1 MHKFQF
7 GTPVL
12 LAIFAVGCDDGAKP
26 SDSGDDTDTDSD
38 TDTGDTGDTST
49 TDCPDGTE
57 PLTWYADTDGDGHGD
72 LTAPT
77 VACERPTSHVD
88 TSDDCDDESAAINP
102 AAAELCNGFDDN
114 CDLAIDEG
122 LGLTLYADA
131 DGDTFGDP
139 EAPTIA
145 CDGGGVYVADS
156 TDCDDGNAAINRA
169 AVDLCSGVDE
179 DCDTILDD
187 PLTATLGTADG
198 TRTDISEVLR
208 AGTAASPSY
217 IGDQEGYQIV
227 ATEGTVNLCEG
238 TWYAKVVLALIGSD
252 LTVRGLYGPDVTT
265 LTTDGTSGSG
275 DDGSVIAINGATLTL
290 EGVTVSGGLGSE
302 GNTKGG
308 GVAITQT
315 GGVASSPNVTFNDV
329 IITGNSTAYGG
340 GIALFDYATTVLND
354 TLVIGNTASA
364 VGGGMWI
371 QDHGEVE
378 CTVSALGTGGFVAN
392 SAPIA
397 GGMYFSGKTNGILSS
412 VGCDWGDAGTDDNA
426 TNDIQRQPHFE
437 NAWCFGNSTATTD
450 TVTCDETGCAGT
462 NVVTCP

>member
-1 MHKFQF
+1 MHKFHF
-7 GTPVL
+7 GATVL
-12 LAIFAVGCDDGAKP
+12 LAIFAGGCDDGAKP
-26 SDSGDDTDTDSD
+26 SDSGDDTDSD
-38 TDTGDTGDTST
+38 TNDTNETGDTST
-49 TDCPDGTE
+49 TDCLDGSE

-77 VACERPTSHVD
+77 VACERPTAHVD
-88 TSDDCDDESAAINP
+88 SSDDCDDDNAAINP
-102 AAAELCNGFDDN
+102 AAPELCNEIDDN

-122 LGLTLYADA
+122 VGLTLDADA

-139 EAPTIA
+139 DAPIVA
-145 CDGGGVYVADS
+145 CDGAGVYVEDN
-156 TDCDDGNAAINRA
+156 TDCDDGTATINRA
-169 AVDLCSGVDE
+169 AVDVCSGVDE

-187 PLTATLGTADG
+187 PLTAAIVAVDG
-198 TRTDISEVLR
+198 TVTDISEVLR
-208 AGTAASPSY
+208 AGTGASPSY
-217 IGDQEGYQIV
+217 IGDQEGYQVV

-238 TWYAKVVLALIGSD
+238 MWYAKVVLAKIGSD

-265 LTTDGTSGSG
+265 LTTDGTSGTG
-275 DDGSVIAINGATLTL
+275 DDGSVIAITGATLTL
-290 EGVTVSGGLGSE
+290 AGVTVTGGLGSE
-302 GNTKGG
+302 GNAKGG
-308 GVAITQT
+308 GVAITQN
-315 GGVASSPNVTFNDV
+315 GGVATTPNVTFNDV
-329 IITGNSTAYGG
+329 IITANSTEYGG
-340 GIALFDYATTVLND
+340 GIALFDYASTVLND
-354 TLVIGNTASA
+354 TLVIANTASA

-397 GGMYFSGKTNGILSS
+397 GGVYFSGKTNGTLSS
-412 VGCDWGDAGTDDNA
+412 VGCDWGDVGTDDNA